1 VTGATGPTGPTGAP
15 GEKGAAGERGTTGP
29 RGGSGVTGATGPTG
43 TRGEKG
49 ATGERGVSGA
59 TGPAGV
65 HGEKGA
71 TGERGPTGSP
81 GSTGP
86 TGAAGTAGS
95 AATLTF
101 ASQGGVASGS
111 CLNLAYLSTGQ
122 GQGLCPG
129 PTSGL
134 PTTYAGEH
142 ELSPPMPAGGAR
154 VNDLYAVEDV
164 NLTGTE
170 TVQVAVIDNT
180 TGATLL
186 ACTINSGTRN
196 HCENGG
202 ASPPA
207 NPGDL
212 IEVKVTG
219 SAKPLTTCKAI
230 EATFRY

>member
-1 VTGATGPTGPTGAP
+1 M
-15 GEKGAAGERGTTGP
+15 
-29 RGGSGVTGATGPTG
+29 
-43 TRGEKG
+43 RGEKG
-49 ATGERGVSGA
+49 STGERGA
-59 TGPAGV
+59 TGSA
-65 HGEKGA
+65 
-71 TGERGPTGSP
+71 

-86 TGAAGTAGS
+86 TGGLGTAGS

-101 ASQGGVASGS
+101 ASQGGVTSGY
-111 CLNLAYLSTGQ
+111 CLNLAYLDTAQ

-129 PTSGL
+129 PTSRV
-134 PTTYAGEH
+134 PTTYLAEH
-142 ELSPPMPAGGAR
+142 ELSPPMPAGGAKI
-154 VNDLYAVEDV
+154 NDLYAAEDV
-164 NLTGTE
+164 SLTGTE

-180 TGATLL
+180 TGTTLL
-186 ACTINSGTRN
+186 ACTINSSTKN